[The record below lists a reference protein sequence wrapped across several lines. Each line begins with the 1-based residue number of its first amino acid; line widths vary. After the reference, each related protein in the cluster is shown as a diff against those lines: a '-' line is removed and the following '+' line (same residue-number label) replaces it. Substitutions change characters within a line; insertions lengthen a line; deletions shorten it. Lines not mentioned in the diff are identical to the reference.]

1 MHVGEEGPLCR
12 REEGVCVGGVPFI
25 YLEGEQITTYRWAR
39 EGGRKGNLFYIL
51 AETDMGGKCL
61 SFCDREDAPGM
72 VS

>member
-1 MHVGEEGPLCR
+1 M
-12 REEGVCVGGVPFI
+12 GGVPFI

-39 EGGRKGNLFYIL
+39 EGGREGNLFYIL
-51 AETDMGGKCL
+51 AETDMGRKCL